1 MRPGAETGADGR
13 RWRGRRYWPAALRR
27 RPDGFTWALLAL
39 SALGAA
45 HLLIRTAAYGLA
57 IDPDSVTYLS
67 TAANLAG
74 GHGLRDFRGEGLLP
88 APPGYPLLLAAI
100 TLAGVELLEAARWL
114 NAAALG
120 LIILLSG
127 YFLRRH
133 LHSPVIAAGGALA
146 VAVSAPLTSIA
157 SIALSET
164 ALILFA
170 LLAMLL
176 LGRFLERRDSWPL
189 LLAAA
194 GCAALAGVTRHF
206 GNSAILTGFVLL
218 LLWNGAPAAARWKH
232 AAVFGAV
239 AFAPVAAVFLRNW
252 LLFGALDRE
261 THRLGLS
268 VSEAAGDLIQSLQG
282 ATLPT
287 GAPGWWAWL
296 VWAALLAGLLAAAA
310 VWRRSSS
317 GRQLAGDAAGPGLAQ
332 AASVGAFSLG
342 YPLFMGSVMLA
353 LGSAAGVLD
362 RYIVPM
368 YAPALLFAIF
378 LFDRF
383 VLLPAPGRWRAVKR
397 GLTAAALIGGLA
409 WFAYGL
415 QSDIRRTVQALDY
428 GHTGQA
434 YNTAYWDNS
443 ATIQY
448 LRSQPLDGII
458 FSNRYGLLHYLLA
471 IEAGVGGSGRYPTLP
486 SRAAGLHASL
496 AAKGVALAGPSSAG
510 EPAALADGASPVYLV
525 WFFDDGN
532 PTYSYDYAAADLP
545 ALLRLEPVAELPD
558 SRIFRMKHE
567 GES

>member
-1 MRPGAETGADGR
+1 MRRGAETGAGWR
-13 RWRGRRYWPAALRR
+13 RWRGRRSWPAALRR

-39 SALGAA
+39 AALGAA

-88 APPGYPLLLAAI
+88 APPGYPLLLTAL

-114 NAAALG
+114 NAAAWG

-176 LGRFLERRDSWPL
+176 LGRFLERRDSWLL

-206 GNSAILTGFVLL
+206 GNSAILTGFILL

-261 THRLGLS
+261 THRQGLS
-268 VSEAAGDLIQSLQG
+268 ISEAAGDLIQSLQG
-282 ATLPT
+282 ATLPM
-287 GAPGWWAWL
+287 GAPDWWVWP

-310 VWRRSSS
+310 VWRRSSA
-317 GRQLAGDAAGPGLAQ
+317 RPAAGTDARPNLAQ
-332 AASVGAFSLG
+332 AAAVGAFSLG

-353 LGSAAGVLD
+353 LGSAAGILD

-368 YAPALLFAIF
+368 YAPTLLFALF

-383 VLLPAPGRWRAVKR
+383 VLRPAPGRWRAVKR
-397 GLTAAALIGGLA
+397 GLTAAAVIGGLA
-409 WFAYGL
+409 WFGYGL
-415 QSDIRRTVQALDY
+415 QADIRRTAQALDH
-428 GHTGQA
+428 GHSGQA

-443 ATIQY
+443 ETIQY
-448 LRSQPLDGII
+448 LRGQPLDGLV

-471 IEAGVGGSGRYPTLP
+471 IEAGVAVSGRYPTLT
-486 SRAAGLHASL
+486 SRAAGLHQSL
-496 AAKGVALAGPSSAG
+496 AANGVALAGPRRAG
-510 EPAALADGASPVYLV
+510 EPAALADGASAVYLV
-525 WFFDDGN
+525 WFFDDGS
-532 PTYSYDYAAADLP
+532 PTYSYDYSAADLP
-545 ALLRLEPVAELPD
+545 AWLRLEPVAELPD

-567 GES
+567 GEP